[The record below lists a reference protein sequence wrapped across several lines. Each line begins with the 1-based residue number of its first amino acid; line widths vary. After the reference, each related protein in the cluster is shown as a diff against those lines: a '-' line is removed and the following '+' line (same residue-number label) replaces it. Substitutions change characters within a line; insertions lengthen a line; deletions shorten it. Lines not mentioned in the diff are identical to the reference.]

1 MVVCIQLENGGN
13 SVELSIG
20 KRMDRVMC
28 VQKGN
33 QRKGYESRTL

>member
-20 KRMDRVMC
+20 KRMDRVAC
-28 VQKGN
+28 VQN
-33 QRKGYESRTL
+33 RESKEGI